1 MFQNFK
7 MFLYAKLGVNHL
19 EGNLN
24 PPNPL
29 SHEEYRHSHTTFRSH
44 VTVCRVYLSRVNEVA
59 GSTSICGR
67 ATNSLDPW
75 WEQSAWVHPV
85 QPREW
90 SPGRTRCRNQA
101 YLKYC
106 WKHSSIGLMYLT
118 QILPCIYW
126 LGMGSVKTDTAS
138 NLETVYLSTADL
150 GRYFKSLLINL
161 LYLCMSL
168 PRTLETKRIV
178 RQQCTS
184 NHQTFPDRLTL

>member
-19 EGNLN
+19 EGNPN

-90 SPGRTRCRNQA
+90 SQGERGVE
-101 YLKYC
+101 
-106 WKHSSIGLMYLT
+106 I
-118 QILPCIYW
+118 
-126 LGMGSVKTDTAS
+126 
-138 NLETVYLSTADL
+138 
-150 GRYFKSLLINL
+150 
-161 LYLCMSL
+161 
-168 PRTLETKRIV
+168 KR
-178 RQQCTS
+178 TS
-184 NHQTFPDRLTL
+184 NTVESTQALALCIWPKYSRASTGWGWGQLKQIPHQIWRLCICLPQTWVGISNRYS